1 MDKVGLVFQQFVD
14 AFNDVALAQHH
25 LIPQGHEL
33 VLHVRPEP
41 VDQVD
46 ALVEE
51 ALEEA
56 LLDVP
61 PVGKHLAVEHLR
73 EHLPHFGI
81 SVVHVCG
88 GKAEC
93 EDVALLV
100 AQQVQLETVAPS
112 HRTLPVPGKSVE
124 HLVEFPSHVVAYGD
138 HRAVHET
145 NACTLAE
152 ALDAHEGHQVEEH
165 AGHEFHKAR
174 VGHRVRETARQ
185 VTLDEEQVIVLEI
198 SERAE
203 VVVQQDGHDF
213 ALGHLALSV
222 SQTLISLVCGGYVEV
237 FTKFSVQ
244 ILAELIQY
252 TEYFSNF
259 G

>member
-1 MDKVGLVFQQFVD
+1 MRTSPF
-14 AFNDVALAQHH
+14 
-25 LIPQGHEL
+25 
-33 VLHVRPEP
+33 
-41 VDQVD
+41 
-46 ALVEE
+46 
-51 ALEEA
+51 
-56 LLDVP
+56 
-61 PVGKHLAVEHLR
+61 
-73 EHLPHFGI
+73 
-81 SVVHVCG
+81 S
-88 GKAEC
+88 
-93 EDVALLV
+93 V

-145 NACTLAE
+145 NARTLAE

-174 VGHRVRETARQ
+174 VGHRVREIARQ

-237 FTKFSVQ
+237 FTKFCVQ

-259 G
+259 VGGNHRYICFVSY